1 MNELFESRTCAS
13 KLHQFDN
20 FSVQSPITTMS
31 VQLKG
36 LSSMSFVRPVA
47 AVPAASSAFE
57 EDPVVQFA
65 MSLAGDLI
73 TIPDMQKAHKDK
85 KAEVDRREV
94 AIKEKR
100 DRMDSINTDLNS
112 AAVSSKDKK
121 ILEEEKKVL
130 AVDILDLQS
139 QQGKDFE
146 VLQDLAMNLKKRLD
160 GSCLQRLARMVQQPE
175 TASGTSPTSGVR
187 RKERDLFM
195 VRELLRIPEKIEDT
209 SVAAAGLVPEC
220 LGNTCI
226 DTAPNLAFGIPQAL
240 RSLLLTETGSKIFKE
255 GGLNVSPDGARA
267 DCMFTLVAAVVLG
280 KSRSLRFVIGD
291 EVKLGDYSAIL
302 HALFVKAQVPKAD
315 IWAVVVLEKDQ
326 RQGHWRVVVKLQD
339 LLQRMMTSEEETLP
353 SPLGFVSQDE
363 FISCV
368 TEASQTFKESFT
380 KARDNNGQTFDPK
393 DWISNGEELRNTRKR
408 LMTEVDSND
417 NNSNSNN
424 NNNSSSS
431 SSSSNNNNNLDIFL
445 ERLSATLEHSV
456 KTAVKTA
463 FAEEKPTRRGK

>member
-1 MNELFESRTCAS
+1 
-13 KLHQFDN
+13 
-20 FSVQSPITTMS
+20 MS

-209 SVAAAGLVPEC
+209 SVAAALTQHP
-220 LGNTCI
+220 I
-226 DTAPNLAFGIPQAL
+226 
-240 RSLLLTETGSKIFKE
+240 LLLE
-255 GGLNVSPDGARA
+255 SP
-267 DCMFTLVAAVVLG
+267 
-280 KSRSLRFVIGD
+280 
-291 EVKLGDYSAIL
+291 KL
-302 HALFVKAQVPKAD
+302 
-315 IWAVVVLEKDQ
+315 
-326 RQGHWRVVVKLQD
+326 
-339 LLQRMMTSEEETLP
+339 
-353 SPLGFVSQDE
+353 
-363 FISCV
+363 CV
-368 TEASQTFKESFT
+368 
-380 KARDNNGQTFDPK
+380 RCC
-393 DWISNGEELRNTRKR
+393 
-408 LMTEVDSND
+408 
-417 NNSNSNN
+417 
-424 NNNSSSS
+424 
-431 SSSSNNNNNLDIFL
+431 
-445 ERLSATLEHSV
+445 
-456 KTAVKTA
+456 
-463 FAEEKPTRRGK
+463 